1 MGRGWGGEGIN
12 NYINSS
18 SILSTSN
25 TKLVTSYEVFSCWLV
40 CCHDNC
46 GGELLIGVSWR
57 RSNPP
62 LIVSTASGRNRGAY
76 FTLET
81 LLIFMLQRR
90 SRWSQCILRSAPPK
104 MELLP
109 TPMVIVW
116 STLTHHT
123 ITVFLRSDAAATIC
137 FAVGYSVA
145 TIRGWCLFRLEAGG

>member
-62 LIVSTASGRNRGAY
+62 LIVSTASRRNRGG
-76 FTLET
+76 
-81 LLIFMLQRR
+81 IFYPRDFINIHVAVQ
-90 SRWSQCILRSAPPK
+90 IAVIAVYITFGPPK

-116 STLTHHT
+116 STHA
-123 ITVFLRSDAAATIC
+123 ITVFLRSDTAATIC
-137 FAVGYSVA
+137 FAVGFSVA